1 MAAYPSGTVLQT
13 QTIVIFGSIRPEF
26 ELFVLQ
32 QEADYDM
39 SNNNNYD
46 NSYNKT
52 PIFDLLSDSAD
63 TSVIVASSIKQCMS
77 LLINLDY

>member
-1 MAAYPSGTVLQT
+1 M
-13 QTIVIFGSIRPEF
+13 
-26 ELFVLQ
+26 LQ